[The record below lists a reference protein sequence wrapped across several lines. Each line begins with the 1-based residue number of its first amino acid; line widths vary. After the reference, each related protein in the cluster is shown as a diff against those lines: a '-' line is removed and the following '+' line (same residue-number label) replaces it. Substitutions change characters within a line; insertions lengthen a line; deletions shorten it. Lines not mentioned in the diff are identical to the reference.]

1 MTHLD
6 LLLFIPPF
14 YFLTYMYLTH
24 PTTCTKLQVCFT
36 IKLLS
41 QPFSVYSFCSNLTF
55 RLFYGSC
62 FALPIVGWL
71 CLTRPA
77 THPVLYNTIY
87 ERKRNYNLSF
97 AKVLERSFSK
107 NKWQLIHSDFFCDYQ
122 WNCKCGGEEKSIFI
136 RIIKPLQQAQN
147 GLIACWIYYSGLCT
161 FLLGWSQDAPYGFG
175 IKQVAS

>member
-1 MTHLD
+1 MTHFD

-14 YFLTYMYLTH
+14 FFLTYTPQHAPSYRLAL
-24 PTTCTKLQVCFT
+24 PSSFLAS
-36 IKLLS
+36 L
-41 QPFSVYSFCSNLTF
+41 SVYILSVSNLTF

-77 THPVLYNTIY
+77 TRPVLYNTIY
-87 ERKRNYNLSF
+87 ERKRNYNLFF
-97 AKVLERSFSK
+97 AKVLERE
-107 NKWQLIHSDFFCDYQ
+107 LIHSDFFCDYQ
-122 WNCKCGGEEKSIFI
+122 WNCKCGGEKNSIFL
-136 RIIKPLQQAQN
+136 RIMKPLQQAQN